1 MIYSSTMFLVTT
13 NALILHAT
21 NLEYHPF
28 ALVFNI
34 PYRFSLNHL
43 SLYFCC
49 PWFDQASWIIFSAPL
64 FLIIQFE
71 SSDSVMFNIEFITH
85 MHMFKKIL
93 INNDNG
99 ELSVLLEFSAYV
111 KSLLFLVE
119 FSRRGWL
126 EWPCFYLFVHV

>member
-1 MIYSSTMFLVTT
+1 
-13 NALILHAT
+13 
-21 NLEYHPF
+21 
-28 ALVFNI
+28 
-34 PYRFSLNHL
+34 
-43 SLYFCC
+43 
-49 PWFDQASWIIFSAPL
+49 
-64 FLIIQFE
+64 
-71 SSDSVMFNIEFITH
+71 MFNIEFITH